1 MTRRLAGAGP
11 ALFRV
16 VRFLARRGPG
26 EDRTVRTIMVL
37 DAVDTHG
44 ADASV
49 ASVAFQLGIDQS
61 GASRFISAA
70 IKDGHLR
77 RDVSSADR
85 RRASLVVT
93 AAGRT
98 LLTAARAWQDQVF
111 AELTADWDA
120 ADARQFAG
128 HLNRLAA
135 GLAGRAPH
143 LRASSRS

>member
-1 MTRRLAGAGP
+1 MTSRIPSGGP

-26 EDRTVRTIMVL
+26 EDRTVHTIMVL

-44 ADASV
+44 AEASV
-49 ASVAFQLGIDQS
+49 ASVAYQLGIDHS

-77 RDVSSADR
+77 RDVSAADR

-93 AAGRT
+93 PAGHK
-98 LLTAARAWQDQVF
+98 LLADVRAWQDEVF
-111 AELTADWDA
+111 AELTTGWDPP
-120 ADARQFAG
+120 DARQFAG
-128 HLNRLAA
+128 HLSRLAA
-135 GLAGRAPH
+135 QFAGQAPTA
-143 LRASSRS
+143 RFKI